1 MVGQTNGE
9 IDGWTDKW
17 MNGWTDGHIHG
28 WTNER
33 MKMDGQMDGWMD
45 GWMQSNIYNTQHY
58 LSMNTLAQCN
68 KLDSKGKSRMY
79 FHL

>member
-1 MVGQTNGE
+1 MDE
-9 IDGWTDKW
+9 
-17 MNGWTDGHIHG
+17 NGWI
-28 WTNER
+28 
-33 MKMDGQMDGWMD
+33 DGWMD

-58 LSMNTLAQCN
+58 LSMNTLVQCN